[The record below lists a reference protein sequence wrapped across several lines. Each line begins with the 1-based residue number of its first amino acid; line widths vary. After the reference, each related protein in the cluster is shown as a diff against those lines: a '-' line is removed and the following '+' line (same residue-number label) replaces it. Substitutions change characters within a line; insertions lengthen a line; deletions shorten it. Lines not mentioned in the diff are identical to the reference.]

1 MVGRVYERSLA
12 LRVEAGECGAQLL
25 EALLLGGLEH
35 GLGLLHVQALTGLVQ
50 LRRQSCRFVRWCA
63 LLLLLLLVVGVAIT
77 TGGGGGGGCGLGRL
91 IQQLGP
97 RCSLR

>member
-35 GLGLLHVQALTGLVQ
+35 GLGALHIQALAGLVQ

-63 LLLLLLLVVGVAIT
+63 LLLLLLVVGVAIT
-77 TGGGGGGGCGLGRL
+77 TGGDGGGGGLGRL